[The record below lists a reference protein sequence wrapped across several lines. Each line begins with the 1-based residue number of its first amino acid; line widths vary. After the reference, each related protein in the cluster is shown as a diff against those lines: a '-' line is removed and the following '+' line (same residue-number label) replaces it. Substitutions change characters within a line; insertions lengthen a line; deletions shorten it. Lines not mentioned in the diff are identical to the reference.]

1 MLFFSLAEWKK
12 KDQKEWRK
20 RKQRSRSV
28 ETVSFLFH
36 LPEIYPSIS
45 LVSIALNVGH
55 THTQIRRKSRKRT
68 GHILAISF
76 CLDWLVPLQS
86 THWSNSLVDAWS
98 LDPTLQWPLF
108 ILFFVPCC
116 CCCCFL
122 YHRVE
127 TDGRVIRNET
137 TCNYRRDWRSYP
149 YIFFFFSLLFIFQE
163 KKREDRQWRPRRRRA
178 PLPRSGSPT
187 SCTRPAPLYGRNK
200 STIRVATRANRPAKH
215 RYVTI
220 AYTLII
226 NNKKMMVIIKTTRTN
241 THWAVRKTKIG
252 QVDK

>member
-1 MLFFSLAEWKK
+1 MLFC
-12 KDQKEWRK
+12 
-20 RKQRSRSV
+20 
-28 ETVSFLFH
+28 FLFFLWENERRKTKKNEGKESSGH
-36 LPEIYPSIS
+36 APWKRFHSSFIFQRFIHPFF

-55 THTQIRRKSRKRT
+55 THTQIRRKSRT
-68 GHILAISF
+68 GHIYTISF

-108 ILFFVPCC
+108 ILLFFSFHAVVVICIIE
-116 CCCCFL
+116 L
-122 YHRVE
+122 RR

-149 YIFFFFSLLFIFQE
+149 YFFLFLLFIFQE
-163 KKREDRQWRPRRRRA
+163 KKREDRQWRPRRRRV

-200 STIRVATRANRPAKH
+200 STTRVATRANRPAKH
-215 RYVTI
+215 RYSYDRLHT
-220 AYTLII
+220 
-226 NNKKMMVIIKTTRTN
+226 NNK
-241 THWAVRKTKIG
+241 
-252 QVDK
+252 

>member
-1 MLFFSLAEWKK
+1 LPWLAGPAP
-12 KDQKEWRK
+12 
-20 RKQRSRSV
+20 V
-28 ETVSFLFH
+28 
-36 LPEIYPSIS
+36 
-45 LVSIALNVGH
+45 
-55 THTQIRRKSRKRT
+55 
-68 GHILAISF
+68 
-76 CLDWLVPLQS
+76 
-86 THWSNSLVDAWS
+86 NSLIKLSRWRLVAWS
-98 LDPTLQWPLF
+98 HASMAPF
-108 ILFFVPCC
+108 YFFFVPC

-149 YIFFFFSLLFIFQE
+149 YIFLFLLFIFQE

-220 AYTLII
+220 TYTLII
-226 NNKKMMVIIKTTRTN
+226 NNKKNDGNHKNNQNKHSLGRSKN
-241 THWAVRKTKIG
+241 KNWASWQISRKTDQKRKKKGLLLLLVVVVGALVYI
-252 QVDK
+252 